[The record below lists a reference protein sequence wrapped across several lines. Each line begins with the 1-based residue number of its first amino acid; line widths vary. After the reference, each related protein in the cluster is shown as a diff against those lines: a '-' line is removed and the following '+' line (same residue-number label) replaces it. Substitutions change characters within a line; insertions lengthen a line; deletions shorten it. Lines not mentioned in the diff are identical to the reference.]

1 MGNAVI
7 ITYKTDFEAKTES
20 WLLPVISQNYVN
32 SVT

>member
-1 MGNAVI
+1 MENAVI

-32 SVT
+32 SIT